1 MAPSR
6 EDYAVGFGKPPKH
19 TQFKK
24 GRSGNPRGQRQRK
37 RRPKSLRMI
46 MDEIFA
52 EKIRVREGG
61 RSMLVTVRQAIIM
74 RLSAKARK
82 GDRAAINVLLDYIGN
97 ASAHQEFETWE
108 VRIAGDKK
116 EDGG

>member
-1 MAPSR
+1 MAPPR

-24 GRSGNPRGQRQRK
+24 GRSGNPKGRRE
-37 RRPKSLRMI
+37 RRPKTLRMI

-61 RSMLVTVRQAIIM
+61 RSMLVTVRHAIIM
-74 RLSAKARK
+74 RLTAKARK
-82 GDRAAINVLLDYIGN
+82 GDRAAINVLMDYIED
-97 ASAHQEFETWE
+97 ASAHKEFEPWE

-116 EDGG
+116 EDGR